1 MHEATVA
8 QSLLGVILTHCEKQN
23 ARPVRGSISCGQL
36 NTIHQD
42 VFEFAFA
49 ALAEGTVC
57 EGMRFDVEKKP
68 FRAECQQ
75 CHHVFPVAFDTAL
88 CPQCNSECFTLLPD
102 APMLLETIE
111 FAEE

>member
-8 QSLLGVILTHCEKQN
+8 QSLLRVIQTHSEKQN
-23 ARPVRGSISCGQL
+23 ARPVRGKISCGQL

-42 VFEFAFA
+42 VFELAFA

-57 EGMRFDVEKKP
+57 EGMRFEIEKKP
-68 FRAECQQ
+68 FHAKCEVCG
-75 CHHVFPVAFDTAL
+75 HVFSVAFDTAS
-88 CPQCNSECFTLLPD
+88 CAQCSSERFTLLPD

>member
-8 QSLLGVILTHCEKQN
+8 QSLLGVIQTHSAKQN
-23 ARPVRGSISCGQL
+23 ARPIRGKISCGQL

-42 VFEFAFA
+42 VFELAFA

-57 EGMRFDVEKKP
+57 EGMRFDIEKKP
-68 FRAECQQ
+68 FRAKCDECG
-75 CHHVFPVAFDTAL
+75 HLFPVAFDTTA
-88 CPQCNSECFTLLPD
+88 CAQCSSEHFTLLPD